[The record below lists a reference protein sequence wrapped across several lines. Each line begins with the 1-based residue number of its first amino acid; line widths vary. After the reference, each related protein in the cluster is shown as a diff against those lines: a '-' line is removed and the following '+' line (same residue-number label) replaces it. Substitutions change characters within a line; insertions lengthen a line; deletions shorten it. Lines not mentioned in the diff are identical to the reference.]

1 MKKVILLSLAV
12 IVIAGTLAGCT
23 KAEEDGEGL
32 TIDGEGLT
40 INVGATPV
48 PHVEI
53 LEFVK
58 PILQEQGITLEII
71 EFTDYVQP
79 NLSLADGELDAN
91 FFQHIPYLEGFA
103 KDHGLNLIYNA
114 KVHLEPMGAYSQ
126 KIESVGDLEPGAL
139 VAIPNDVTNGG
150 RALLLL
156 EKSGIIKLKPGVGID
171 ATVMDIEENNKDIEI
186 TELEAAMLPRALQ
199 DADLAVIN
207 TNFALEAGLVPDKDA
222 LFIEDG
228 DSPYVNVLAIR
239 LEDENTKALVKLA
252 EVLTS
257 DEVGQ
262 FIRDEYKGAVLPAF

>member
-1 MKKVILLSLAV
+1 MKKIVVLSLAI
-12 IVIAGTLAGCT
+12 IVLIGTSVGCT
-23 KAEEDGEGL
+23 KPETEGEGL
-32 TIDGEGLT
+32 TLK
-40 INVGATPV
+40 VGATPV

-58 PILQEQGITLEII
+58 PILEEKGITLQIV

-103 KDHGLNLIYNA
+103 KDHGLDLTYNA
-114 KVHLEPMGAYSQ
+114 KVHIEPMGAYSQ
-126 KIESVGDLEPGAL
+126 KIGNIEQLESGAL

-156 EKSGIIKLKPGVGID
+156 EKAGIIKLEPGVGID
-171 ATVMDIEENNKDIEI
+171 ATVKDIQENYKDVEI
-186 TELEAAMLPRALQ
+186 TELEAAMLPRVLQ

-239 LEDENTKALVKLA
+239 SEDEETQALIKLA

-257 DEVGQ
+257 DQVAQ
-262 FIRDEYKGAVLPAF
+262 FIRDEYKGAVLPAFE

>member
-32 TIDGEGLT
+32 NIK
-40 INVGATPV
+40 VGATPV